1 MTIHNNTV
9 IFQTPTKEYTMR
21 VEEYARWL
29 CLVEALD
36 LIETKAATLKQ
47 DLTNDDFWVK
57 PLAFQKY
64 IEQRLETMLL
74 DISREEG
81 IKITTTLPPVQ
92 QNTTTIAEHEE
103 VDDEPTEEDLTLID
117 S

>member
-9 IFQTPTKEYTMR
+9 TFQTTTKEYNMR

-36 LIETKAATLKQ
+36 LIESKAATLKQ

-81 IKITTTLPPVQ
+81 IKITTTLPPAQ
-92 QNTTTIAEHEE
+92 QPTTNVTQEE

>member
-1 MTIHNNTV
+1 MTIENNTV
-9 IFQTPTKEYTMR
+9 TFKTTTKEYSMK

-36 LIETKAATLKQ
+36 LIETKAASLKQ
-47 DLTNDDFWVK
+47 DMTNDDFWVK

-81 IKITTTLPPVQ
+81 IKIIPPTTVVQ
-92 QNTTTIAEHEE
+92 KPATIVDSEE

>member
-9 IFQTPTKEYTMR
+9 TFQTAAKEYTMR

-81 IKITTTLPPVQ
+81 IKITTALPSIQ
-92 QNTTTIAEHEE
+92 QPTTIVDQEE

>member
-1 MTIHNNTV
+1 MTIQNNIVNFKTSN
-9 IFQTPTKEYTMR
+9 KDYSMK

-36 LIETKAATLKQ
+36 LIESKAVTLKQ

-81 IKITTTLPPVQ
+81 IKISPSVPVIQ
-92 QNTTTIAEHEE
+92 DSTSVVDSEE
-103 VDDEPTEEDLTLID
+103 SDTEPTEEDLTLMD